1 MISTTFRNLLNKNR
15 GQDRLQIGAG
25 IIKSRWNYKWKKE
38 GLQIGA
44 DFRDYKSGQERL
56 QIGAKGITTRGRDYI
71 SGFTVFCFLPIQET
85 HITFSTYTAVHTLK
99 SQEHTKNMIKMSIN
113 QMLLKEERICCK
125 LNFYQV
131 LNTVTKITQVFIMY

>member
-56 QIGAKGITTRGRDYI
+56 QLGVEITYRGLPF
-71 SGFTVFCFLPIQET
+71 SVFCLYRKPILLLV
-85 HITFSTYTAVHTLK
+85 HIPLCTL
-99 SQEHTKNMIKMSIN
+99 
-113 QMLLKEERICCK
+113 
-125 LNFYQV
+125 
-131 LNTVTKITQVFIMY
+131 